1 MESQSSTTNRQWLRA
16 IFAAG
21 IQAFVYAILLAA
33 MTQAI
38 VHQAARPELTDQYG
52 EQSLTEWLQVIF
64 LSIGAAL
71 LMWKAAVSA
80 ERRPLE
86 ILLAGM
92 LIIAC
97 IREFDWAFETY
108 VGQHGWPA
116 AAALAALVT
125 ATLVYRRRHLLASQI
140 EEFLKHPSYG
150 IMLCGFLVV
159 FVFSRIFGEEHFWR
173 NVLGSNYLRVAKNCA
188 EENTELLGYF
198 LLLVSVIEWVRS
210 RPAPTNAER
219 GTRSA
224 E

>member
-1 MESQSSTTNRQWLRA
+1 MESQNSRTSRQWLRA

-33 MTQAI
+33 MTQAV
-38 VHQAARPELTDQYG
+38 VHQAARPELADQYG
-52 EQSLTEWLQVIF
+52 EQSLTEWLQVAF
-64 LSIGAAL
+64 LGAGAAL
-71 LMWKAAVSA
+71 LIWKATVSA

-86 ILLAGM
+86 MLLAGM
-92 LIIAC
+92 LVIAF

-108 VGQHGWPA
+108 VGQGGWQA
-116 AAALAALVT
+116 AAALAAAVT
-125 ATLVYRRRHLLASQI
+125 AVLAYRRRHFLAPQI

-159 FVFSRIFGEEHFWR
+159 FVFSRIIGQEVFWR
-173 NVLGSNYLRVAKNCA
+173 HILGDNYLRVAKNAA

-210 RPAPTNAER
+210 RPAKASVTQER
-219 GTRSA
+219 VR
-224 E
+224 